1 MLIIRG
7 DIIRG
12 AALIGTKKTTEFFIN
27 HLNPTIKKLEKS
39 NQGCGE
45 IYQKKSWLRMKSLSS
60 KLGSRS
66 VPRGDDEGRMASAA
80 PESKRFWKREELE
93 EDNFDDV
100 GNDNWWLSPS

>member
-1 MLIIRG
+1 
-7 DIIRG
+7 
-12 AALIGTKKTTEFFIN
+12 
-27 HLNPTIKKLEKS
+27 
-39 NQGCGE
+39 
-45 IYQKKSWLRMKSLSS
+45 MKSLSS